1 MCIRDRATTG
11 EAFVTAEGFH
21 LTAGAAG
28 IFLNGAAVTAAGA
41 LLISGQSSLVM
52 EAATLEAGGFP
63 PLTAALDTVL
73 AGATLEAIAHIALM
87 SVFIGFVMSPGKRG
101 QVHYPTPSGSVRS
114 AGNINR

>member
-1 MCIRDRATTG
+1 MCIRDS
-11 EAFVTAEGFH
+11 VTAEGFH

-114 AGNINR
+114 AGNIKR